1 MLLILITSR
10 NFENVFFSYQSFV
23 ASLTFAVSLQ
33 RLNSNHKKERN
44 EKVYCIFEIPTVDF
58 HRAVDFYETVF
69 GVQLPV
75 FECEEEKMACFTEE
89 GETVGAIFHAPD
101 YLPSEKGVIISF
113 NCEDIDQTLEKVLR
127 KGGKIMMPKTKI
139 EVEGRGWFALFADSE
154 GNRVGLY
161 ADK

>member
-1 MLLILITSR
+1 M
-10 NFENVFFSYQSFV
+10 
-23 ASLTFAVSLQ
+23 
-33 RLNSNHKKERN
+33 KKF
-44 EKVYCIFEIPTVDF
+44 IAFFEIPTVDF

-113 NCEDIDQTLEKVLR
+113 NCEDIDQTLEKSPSER
-127 KGGKIMMPKTKI
+127 WKNHDAQD
-139 EVEGRGWFALFADSE
+139 ENRSRGQRLVCLVC
-154 GNRVGLY
+154 G
-161 ADK
+161 